1 MKKVFLTTALCS
13 VLALGMVPAGF
24 AASPDQTPAVSISKT
39 SVNNDVTAK
48 KLTEEAQDRL
58 IDDAIAALE
67 KTNQALTA
75 LQKQDKDT
83 ALSALAE
90 AIGKLELVTTA
101 KPELAF
107 APIKIQGRLYDLF
120 ADPKVV
126 DETRRRAVDLLRD
139 GHVPEARALLAN
151 LASEVVIE
159 TTSIPLG
166 LYPDA
171 IKAVVPLITDDK
183 VDEAITALQATL
195 DTLVVSDVII
205 PLPILRAEAAI
216 EEAQSLAN
224 SDKALSRAE
233 MGKVNDYLDV
243 AQQQLRLTVALGYAD
258 RGSLKDL
265 HKSIEDV
272 RKQVKAGKKGTKSFA
287 DIVKRMKVKSAI
299 EKKHVNSVSAS

>member
-1 MKKVFLTTALCS
+1 
-13 VLALGMVPAGF
+13 MVPAGL
-24 AASPDQTPAVSISKT
+24 AASPDQPPAASVSNIN
-39 SVNNDVTAK
+39 VNKDVTVK
-48 KLTEEAQDRL
+48 KLTEEAQDHL

-75 LQKQDKDT
+75 LQKQDKET

-90 AIGKLELVTTA
+90 AIGKLELVTSA

-120 ADPKVV
+120 ADPKIV
-126 DETRRRAVDLLRD
+126 DETRRQAVDLLRA

-171 IKAVVPLITDDK
+171 IKDVVPLITDSK

-195 DTLVVSDVII
+195 DTLVVTDVVI

-216 EEAQSLAN
+216 KEAQSLAGRQ
-224 SDKALSRAE
+224 KALSRAE
-233 MGKVNDYLDV
+233 MGKVNDFLDV

-265 HKSIEDV
+265 HKSIERV
-272 RKQVKAGKKGTKSFA
+272 RQQVKDGRKGAKSFA
-287 DIVKRMKVKSAI
+287 DIVKRLKSKSAA
-299 EKKHVNSVSAS
+299 EQEHVNAVSAS

>member
-1 MKKVFLTTALCS
+1 MKNVFLTTALCG
-13 VLALGMVPAGF
+13 VLALGVVPAGL
-24 AASPDQTPAVSISKT
+24 AASPDQPTAASISNT
-39 SVNNDVTAK
+39 NVNKDVTAK
-48 KLTEEAQDRL
+48 KLTEEARDHL

-75 LQKQDKDT
+75 LQKQDKET

-90 AIGKLELVTTA
+90 AIGKLELVTSA

-126 DETRRRAVDLLRD
+126 DETRRQAVDLLRA

-171 IKAVVPLITDDK
+171 IKDVVPLITDNK

-195 DTLVVSDVII
+195 DTLVVTDVVI

-216 EEAQSLAN
+216 KEAQSLAGRE
-224 SDKALSRAE
+224 KALSRAE
-233 MGKVNDYLDV
+233 MGKVNDFLDV
-243 AQQQLRLTVALGYAD
+243 AQQQLRLTVALGYTD

-265 HKSIEDV
+265 HKSIERV
-272 RKQVKAGKKGTKSFA
+272 RQQVKDGRKGGKSFA
-287 DIVKRMKVKSAI
+287 DIVKRLQSKSAA
-299 EKKHVNSVSAS
+299 EQQHVNAVSAS

>member
-1 MKKVFLTTALCS
+1 MKNVFLTTALCG
-13 VLALGMVPAGF
+13 VLALGMVPAGL
-24 AASPDQTPAVSISKT
+24 AASPDQPPAASVSNIN
-39 SVNNDVTAK
+39 VNKDVTVK
-48 KLTEEAQDRL
+48 KLTEEAQDHL

-75 LQKQDKDT
+75 LQKQDKET

-90 AIGKLELVTTA
+90 AIGKLELVTSA

-120 ADPKVV
+120 ADPKIV
-126 DETRRRAVDLLRD
+126 DETRRQAVDLLRA

-171 IKAVVPLITDDK
+171 IKDVVPLITDSK

-195 DTLVVSDVII
+195 DTLVVTDVVI

-216 EEAQSLAN
+216 KEAQSLAGRQ
-224 SDKALSRAE
+224 KALSRAE
-233 MGKVNDYLDV
+233 MGKVNDFLDV

-265 HKSIEDV
+265 HKSIERV
-272 RKQVKAGKKGTKSFA
+272 RQQVKDGRKGAKSFA
-287 DIVKRMKVKSAI
+287 DIVKRLQSKSAA
-299 EKKHVNSVSAS
+299 EQEHVNAVSAS